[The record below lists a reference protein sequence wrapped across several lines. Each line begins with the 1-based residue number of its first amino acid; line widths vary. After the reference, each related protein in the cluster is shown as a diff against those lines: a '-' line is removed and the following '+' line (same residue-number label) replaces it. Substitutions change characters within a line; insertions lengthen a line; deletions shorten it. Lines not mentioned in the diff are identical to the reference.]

1 MRKQLALALALVLIT
16 LTSCAY
22 ALQKDETKTPPQ
34 NTPRESAGPPVAGT
48 IASVGVD
55 RFEIKKMDGSTQTV
69 MVDEH
74 TRYRQGQQEIQLEDL
89 KPGDQ
94 VFVRGQAGSNKEFV
108 AEAVRRLTGDEMQR
122 FQNAGERVFGAIV
135 SIDKNQLKVSNPRQG
150 ERIVL
155 VNDQTQFM
163 KDGQPI
169 ALKDLKVGDRIF
181 ALGKETQ
188 GQFLATRVITGQFRG
203 PGQRRDDQ
211 Q

>member
-1 MRKQLALALALVLIT
+1 MRKQFALALGLMLIV

-22 ALQKDETKTPPQ
+22 AVQKEDTKAPPEKAQ
-34 NTPRESAGPPVAGT
+34 RESARPPVFGT

-74 TRYRQGQQEIQLEDL
+74 TRYRQGQQDIQLEDL

-94 VFVRGQAGSNKEFV
+94 VSVRGQANSNKGFV
-108 AEAVRRLTGDEMQR
+108 AEAVRRATADEMQR
-122 FQNAGERVFGAIV
+122 FQNAGERVFGAIE

-155 VNDQTQFM
+155 VNEQTQFM
-163 KDGQPI
+163 RDGQPI

-188 GQFLATRVITGQFRG
+188 GQFLATRVVTGQFRG
-203 PGQRRDDQ
+203 SGQRRDNQ
-211 Q
+211 

>member
-1 MRKQLALALALVLIT
+1 MRKKLALALGLILIA
-16 LTSCAY
+16 LTSCTY
-22 ALQKDETKTPPQ
+22 AVQKEDTKAPPEKTQ
-34 NTPRESAGPPVAGT
+34 GEFAGPPVFGNIT
-48 IASVGVD
+48 TVGVD

-74 TRYRQGQQEIQLEDL
+74 TRYRQGQQDIQLEDL

-94 VFVRGQAGSNKEFV
+94 VFVRGQANSNKEFV
-108 AEAVRRLTGDEMQR
+108 AEAVRRVTADEMQR

-150 ERIVL
+150 ERTVL

-188 GQFLATRVITGQFRG
+188 GQFLATRVVTGQFRG
-203 PGQRRDDQ
+203 PGQRRDNQ
-211 Q
+211 

>member
-1 MRKQLALALALVLIT
+1 MRKKFALALGLILIA

-22 ALQKDETKTPPQ
+22 AVQKEDTKAPPEKTQ
-34 NTPRESAGPPVAGT
+34 REFAGPPGFGNIT
-48 IASVGVD
+48 TVGVD

-74 TRYRQGQQEIQLEDL
+74 TRYRQGQQDIQLEDL

-94 VFVRGQAGSNKEFV
+94 VFVRGQANAHKEFV
-108 AEAVRRLTGDEMQR
+108 AEAVRRVTADEIQR

-188 GQFLATRVITGQFRG
+188 GQFLATRVVTGQFRG
-203 PGQRRDDQ
+203 PGQRRDNQ
-211 Q
+211 

>member
-1 MRKQLALALALVLIT
+1 MRKQFALALGLMLIALT
-16 LTSCAY
+16 GCAD
-22 ALQKDETKTPPQ
+22 AVQKEDTKAPPEKTQ
-34 NTPRESAGPPVAGT
+34 REFARQPVFGT

-74 TRYRQGQQEIQLEDL
+74 TRYRQGQQDIQLEDL

-94 VFVRGQAGSNKEFV
+94 VSVRGQANSNKEFV
-108 AEAVRRLTGDEMQR
+108 GEAVRRATTDEMQR
-122 FQNAGERVFGAIV
+122 FQNAGERVFGTIV
-135 SIDKNQLKVSNPRQG
+135 SIDKNQLKVSNPRLG

-169 ALKDLKVGDRIF
+169 AVKDLKVGDRIF

-188 GQFLATRVITGQFRG
+188 GQFLATRVVTGQFRG
-203 PGQRRDDQ
+203 PGQRRDNE
-211 Q
+211 

>member
-1 MRKQLALALALVLIT
+1 
-16 LTSCAY
+16 
-22 ALQKDETKTPPQ
+22 
-34 NTPRESAGPPVAGT
+34 
-48 IASVGVD
+48 VGVD

-74 TRYRQGQQEIQLEDL
+74 TRYRQGQQDIQLEDL

-94 VFVRGQAGSNKEFV
+94 VSVRGQANSNKEFV
-108 AEAVRRLTGDEMQR
+108 AEAVRRATADEMQR
-122 FQNAGERVFGAIV
+122 FQNAGERVFGAIE

-155 VNDQTQFM
+155 VNGQTQFM

-188 GQFLATRVITGQFRG
+188 GQFLATRVVTGQFRG
-203 PGQRRDDQ
+203 PGQRRDNQ
-211 Q
+211 